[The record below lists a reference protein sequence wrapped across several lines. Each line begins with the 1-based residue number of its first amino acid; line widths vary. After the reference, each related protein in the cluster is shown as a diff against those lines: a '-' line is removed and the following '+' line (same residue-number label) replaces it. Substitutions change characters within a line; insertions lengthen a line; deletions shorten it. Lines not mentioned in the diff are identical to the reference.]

1 MTELNPAPRRP
12 LPLWLVLAGAT
23 AVGWLVWVLA
33 PRLLVTFGVFN
44 YGTWFIDSHAIL
56 ATNDALKLGLD
67 PSKPNPLDAL
77 GRPHSYSQWWFVLG
91 WLGLTR
97 DDNFLVGGVC
107 VALFFAAALATLR
120 ARDARDVAVALLCLL
135 SPPVMMAVNRA
146 NNDLVVFAL
155 TGFAAL
161 LVTRARW
168 RPALSGVAL
177 LAVATGLKFYPVV
190 SGFALL
196 GLRPLR
202 RMWPLALTAGIFCA
216 AAFVHVW
223 DYFRQAVI
231 PVPANVH
238 TFGAPL
244 LWRDF
249 GFEGAWVAPAS
260 VLVLAA
266 LAAPLW
272 WWRSRAAAASA
283 PVDSDEIQAHA
294 AAVMLLACFVGGIS
308 FSYRGILAIWP
319 LWLAWREWRGG
330 GPCRGLLRAETLLLA
345 GVMWLDGLFC
355 TAVNLTHTAV
365 ARPVLEHWQLVW
377 RYCTQPLVW
386 LAMAFLTA
394 RLLGVLAKLW
404 RDWRATPPGAPAG
417 LSSNR

>member
-1 MTELNPAPRRP
+1 MTSSAQVRPDSVASRPA
-12 LPLWLVLAGAT
+12 WLVPS
-23 AVGWLVWVLA
+23 AVLFAVVVFSWMTWVHS
-33 PRLLVTFGVFN
+33 PRLLVVFGVFN
-44 YGTWFIDSHAIL
+44 YGTWFIDSYAIL
-56 ATNDALKLGLD
+56 ATNDALKAGLD
-67 PSKPNPLDAL
+67 PSQPNPFDPL

-91 WLGLTR
+91 TLGLTR
-97 DDNFLVGGVC
+97 DNNFLFGGLFV
-107 VALFFAAALATLR
+107 VAFLAAALATLR
-120 ARDARDVAVALLCLL
+120 PRDPRDVVVAALCLL

-155 TGFAAL
+155 VGFAAL
-161 LVTRARW
+161 LVVRQARL
-168 RPALSGVAL
+168 PSFAGVAL
-177 LAVATGLKFYPVV
+177 LGIATGLKFYPVV

-202 RMWPLALTAGIFCA
+202 RMWPLALVAGILSA

-223 DYFRQAVI
+223 NYFRQAVI

-249 GFEGAWVAPAS
+249 GFEGGWVAPAS
-260 VLVLAA
+260 VLLLVA

-272 WWRSRAAAASA
+272 WLRSRV
-283 PVDSDEIQAHA
+283 PVGDTPVGSDEIQAHA

-319 LWLAWREWRGG
+319 LWLAWREWRAGR
-330 GPCRGLLRAETLLLA
+330 PQRGLLAAEMALLI
-345 GVMWLDGLFC
+345 GVLWLDGLFC
-355 TAVNLTHTAV
+355 AAVNLTHTAV
-365 ARPVLEHWQLVW
+365 ERFRLEHWQLVW
-377 RYCTQPLVW
+377 RFWTQPLVW

-394 RLLGVLAKLW
+394 RLFGVLTALW
-404 RDWRATPPGAPAG
+404 RDSRRA
-417 LSSNR
+417 